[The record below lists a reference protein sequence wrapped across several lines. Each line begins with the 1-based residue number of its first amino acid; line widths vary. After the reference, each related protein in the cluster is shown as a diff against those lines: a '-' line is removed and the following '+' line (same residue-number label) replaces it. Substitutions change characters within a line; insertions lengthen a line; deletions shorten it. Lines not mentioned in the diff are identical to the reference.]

1 MPVKAGLEMVILGT
15 EQLFSEEVP
24 IPFTSNVNIVILP
37 QGINIRYT
45 SSFPLGDSGVQ
56 QKYKMLKSMLPRI
69 LIHLSISY
77 LPYYSGMII

>member
-37 QGINIRYT
+37 QGIMQVHKLF
-45 SSFPLGDSGVQ
+45 SSRRF
-56 QKYKMLKSMLPRI
+56 RCAAEI
-69 LIHLSISY
+69 
-77 LPYYSGMII
+77 